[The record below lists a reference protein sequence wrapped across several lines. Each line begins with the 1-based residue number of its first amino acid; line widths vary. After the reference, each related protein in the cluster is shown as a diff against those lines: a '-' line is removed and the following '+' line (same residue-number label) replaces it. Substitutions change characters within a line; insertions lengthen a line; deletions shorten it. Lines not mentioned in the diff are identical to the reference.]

1 MGPASLSPAQGC
13 PPVPGAG
20 WPVSVM
26 GCCREK
32 TMTWAKP
39 VPSLLPAMGEN
50 WKVRGKVSKPGW
62 VA

>member
-26 GCCREK
+26 GRCREK
-32 TMTWAKP
+32 TMTRAKF
-39 VPSLLPAMGEN
+39 PSLLPAMGEN
-50 WKVRGKVSKPGW
+50 WKVRGKGLKAGW